1 MKKRLLAICL
11 ALCMIV
17 GLLPTTAMAAPEG
30 DGTGLTAD
38 DPMVVPA
45 GAMVIQSDTYYGI
58 SKTWFASVN
67 PDKGTLYVSVQIPD
81 SVTIIANDAFRDNYT
96 GDKAKY
102 GAVTTNDKLGQCKV
116 AAIDFSQATNLT
128 TIKYQAAMR
137 CSDIS
142 GVLDLSNTKVK
153 TVEKSAFSGCTGL
166 TGVILPQTL
175 EVLGTSDGSSG
186 SVFNGCTGLKF
197 VRTAGGS
204 ETADFELPSGLKV
217 IGKQTFRN
225 TFPSGSDLK
234 IRIPASVEIVGSEA
248 FYSNSAFSQ
257 IYLNRESGY
266 TQYDK
271 GAFKANSTADCLL
284 IFPNAAAYVEF
295 GTPTRATRTFPATL
309 NFMENG
315 IVTETQIK
323 LFGQSIQ
330 YTRNQSGIWE
340 IDEDYTL
347 PDISNVETVPG
358 YDAGWKLSGGK
369 EVLTNTSKVSGT
381 ATDEGVMTVT
391 VENGAVV
398 SKPTV
403 EYLVNGSVVEDAGS
417 GVPDL
422 TVTVDQKN
430 PGTVGVQVTH
440 PLATEVAKKSGTYV
454 YFKYCWWDEKDDG
467 VNGPRSKTEP
477 ELFSTAINSSNY
489 KRVFTDQNVIPI
501 RNISDTRTD
510 GDYYLV
516 EIFGYYV
523 ENNGTAKLFY
533 KSNHNFIGVGQDGT
547 HGEGFVMSVEVEDAT
562 PITITPADITVYTGG
577 EGYTGVV
584 DDAGNMTTTA
594 NGLPEP
600 GYYIT
605 LPDWLNDQLG
615 GNANAEDL
623 SDILTFAYNDGNGT
637 IREWK
642 LELYG
647 TEQHSTDVAGA
658 ITPRYI
664 YRLLPG
670 VDENGKEIPIRLQLT
685 DPDDSEAGAIISDAF
700 TPNLEEQYQAYQM
713 QIYSGTLDPG
723 KITARL
729 KLSGGQTAV
738 CGVESDPGTLVVR
751 GLTGEKITS
760 EIVTEESKLPAD
772 SIAALAPESGVT
784 YYVNDSNVA
793 VADPTGVRLLVDS
806 LIDDED
812 ASQAMFDYIKSDS
825 NNLNI
830 PTTENTKIQA
840 KYMDLVDS
848 KNGNAYLTMGDGQK
862 MKIYWPVPSDFDA
875 GTTAHIVHFEA
886 LDRDYTDASDALKDN
901 PPEQIELEAPVTVNG
916 AQYFVFETSSF
927 SPFVLVYEQE
937 IINSHTYTLRYNT
950 NGGQQIQSESKS
962 RSWVK
967 AYDEL
972 PVPVREGYIFKGW
985 YLDSSLTNRVEED
998 VKVNRSSVTL
1008 YAKWSLDS
1016 ADPDNSGVS
1025 DWLETEEHRAY
1036 LQGYGNGSFGP
1047 TDKMTRAE
1055 VAQMF
1060 YNLLKDQDVPVTVTF
1075 TDVPEDAWYR
1085 DAVQAL
1091 ASLGIVEGIGNG
1103 KFAPERTITR
1113 AEFTAIAMRFT
1124 NGALDGENIFSDVSE
1139 DEWFYEEVVGS
1150 IQYGWI
1156 NGYTDGTFRPYN
1168 NIARSE
1174 VTAITNRML
1183 GRSADE
1189 AFVDGHADELRQ
1201 FPDVSKDVWG
1211 YYEIMEATNT
1221 HDYTKDTDGETW
1233 SDLG

>member
-11 ALCMIV
+11 ALCLIV
-17 GLLPTTAMAAPEG
+17 GLLPTTAMAAPVEDG
-30 DGTGLTAD
+30 DGLTAEN
-38 DPMVVPA
+38 PMSVPVGEMA
-45 GAMVIQSDTYYGI
+45 IKNGTYYGI
-58 SKTWFASVN
+58 KKGWFQTVN
-67 PDKGTLYVSVQIPD
+67 PDKETMYFSISIPD
-81 SVTIIANDAFRDNYT
+81 SVTTVASDGFRDSYSSE
-96 GDKAKY
+96 KSRY
-102 GAVTTNDKLGQCKV
+102 GAVTYNDDLGRYNVV
-116 AAIDFSQATNLT
+116 ALDFSKATELT
-128 TIKYQAAMR
+128 VIKSQAAAG
-137 CSDIS
+137 CALS
-142 GVLDLSNTKVK
+142 GILDLSKTKIK
-153 TVEKSAFSGCTGL
+153 TLEKSAFSGCTGL

-175 EVLGTSDGSSG
+175 EVLGTSDGGSG
-186 SVFNGCTGLKF
+186 SVFNGCTGLEF

-217 IGKQTFRN
+217 IGKDTFKDNFREGTELKVHIPESVEIIGSQAFYN
-225 TFPSGSDLK
+225 EKFAQIYIDRQSGYDGYDSGAFKYVGLLILPNNEAYKGTGSFTRTTKTYPVTLKFMNGSDL
-234 IRIPASVEIVGSEA
+234 VD
-248 FYSNSAFSQ
+248 
-257 IYLNRESGY
+257 
-266 TQYDK
+266 TQ
-271 GAFKANSTADCLL
+271 L
-284 IFPNAAAYVEF
+284 
-295 GTPTRATRTFPATL
+295 
-309 NFMENG
+309 
-315 IVTETQIK
+315 K
-323 LFGQSIQ
+323 LYGQSIQ
-330 YTRNQSGIWE
+330 YTQDGNGIWYQ
-340 IDEDYTL
+340 DDAYTL
-347 PDISNVETVPG
+347 PDPGSVGNTPG
-358 YDAGWKLSGGK
+358 YDAGWKIYGDTK
-369 EVLTNTSKVSGT
+369 ILTNTSKVSGWQD
-381 ATDEGVMTVT
+381 AELEVSVVNDV
-391 VENGAVV
+391 VV

-403 EYLVNGSVVEDAGS
+403 EYMVNGSVVEYAGS

-440 PLATEVAKKSGTYV
+440 PLATEEAKKSGTYV

-467 VNGPRSKTEP
+467 VNGPRSETEP
-477 ELFSTAINSSNY
+477 DLFSTAINSSNY
-489 KRVFTDQNVIPI
+489 SRVFTDQNVIPI
-501 RNISDTRTD
+501 RNTSDTRTD

-516 EIFGYYV
+516 EIYGYYV
-523 ENNGTAKLFY
+523 EDKGTAKQFY
-533 KSNHNFIGVGQDGT
+533 KSRHNFIAGDNAT
-547 HGEGFVMSVEVEDAT
+547 DRSYVMNVDVVDTT

-647 TEQHSTDVAGA
+647 TEQHSTDVAGV

-670 VDENGKEIPIRLQLT
+670 VDENEKEIPIRLQLT
-685 DPDDSEAGAIISDAF
+685 DPDDPEAGAIISDAF

-806 LIDDED
+806 LIDDEE
-812 ASQAMFDYIKSDS
+812 ASQAMLDYIKSDS

-1036 LQGYGNGSFGP
+1036 LQGYGNGNFGP

-1233 SDLG
+1233 ADLG

>member
-11 ALCMIV
+11 ALCLIV
-17 GLLPTTAMAAPEG
+17 GLLPTAVLAAPEG
-30 DGTGLTAD
+30 DGDGLRAEN
-38 DPMVVPA
+38 PMTVPA
-45 GAMVIQSDTYYGI
+45 EEMVIKNGTYYGI
-58 SKTWFASVN
+58 KKDWFQTVN
-67 PDKGTLYVSVQIPD
+67 PDKKTMYFSISIPD
-81 SVTIIANDAFRDNYT
+81 SVTTVASDGFKDSYSSEKRKN
-96 GDKAKY
+96 
-102 GAVTTNDKLGQCKV
+102 GAVTYNDDLGRYNVV
-116 AAIDFSQATNLT
+116 ALDFSKATELT
-128 TIKYQAAMR
+128 VIKSQAAAG
-137 CSDIS
+137 CALS
-142 GVLDLSNTKVK
+142 GILDLSKTKIE
-153 TVEKSAFSGCTGL
+153 TLEKSAFSGCTGL

-186 SVFNGCTGLKF
+186 SVFNGCTGLEF
-197 VRTAGGS
+197 VRTADGS

-234 IRIPASVEIVGSEA
+234 IQIPASVEIVGSEA

-284 IFPNAAAYVEF
+284 IFPNATAYVEF
-295 GTPTRATRTFPATL
+295 GSPTRATRTFPATL

-347 PDISNVETVPG
+347 PDISNIETVPG

-403 EYLVNGSVVEDAGS
+403 EYMVNGSVVEDAGS
-417 GVPDL
+417 GVPGL
-422 TVTVDQKN
+422 TVTVDQEN

-440 PLATEVAKKSGTYV
+440 PLATEEAKESGTYV
-454 YFKYCWWDEKDDG
+454 YFEYCWWDEKDG
-467 VNGPRSKTEP
+467 SVNGPRSETEP
-477 ELFSTAINSSNY
+477 ELFSTATTSSNY
-489 KRVFTDQNVIPI
+489 NRVFTDNNEIPI
-501 RNISDTRTD
+501 RNTSDIRAD

-523 ENNGTAKLFY
+523 ENNGTAKRFY
-533 KSNHNFIGVGQDGT
+533 KSGHNFIAGDNAT
-547 HGEGFVMSVEVEDAT
+547 DRSYVMNVDVEDIT
-562 PITITPADITVYTGG
+562 PITITPADITIYTGG

-584 DDAGNMTTTA
+584 DGEGQTTTTA
-594 NGLPEP
+594 NGMPEP
-600 GYYIT
+600 GYFIT
-605 LPDWLNDQLG
+605 LPDWMNEELG
-615 GNANAEDL
+615 GYANAENL
-623 SDILTFAYNDGNGT
+623 SDKLVLTYDDGNGDKK
-637 IREWK
+637 EWN
-642 LELYG
+642 LSLYG
-647 TEQHSTDVAGA
+647 TTAHSTDVAGVEA
-658 ITPRYI
+658 ARYI
-664 YRLLPG
+664 YRIVPG
-670 VDENGKEIPIRLQLT
+670 EGTGNIPVRLKLT
-685 DPDDSEAGAIISDAF
+685 DQITDEIITSDQF
-700 TPNLEEQYQAYQM
+700 TPNSNEQYKAYDM
-713 QIYSGTLDPG
+713 SIYTDEVTADKVTA
-723 KITARL
+723 KITIN
-729 KLSGGQTAV
+729 GQTYT
-738 CGVESDPGTLVVR
+738 CKVEGTEGQLVIR
-751 GLTGEKITS
+751 GLTSENITTD
-760 EIVTEESKLPAD
+760 IVAAESGLNSSNISAVLPKG
-772 SIAALAPESGVT
+772 GVT
-784 YYVNDSNVA
+784 YYINGSNVELS
-793 VADPTGVRLLVDS
+793 DTDGVKLLVDEV
-806 LIDDED
+806 LDDGVLKAYIQENMTGKIP
-812 ASQAMFDYIKSDS
+812 AGDYVYKQQY
-825 NNLNI
+825 L
-830 PTTENTKIQA
+830 
-840 KYMDLVDS
+840 DLVDT
-848 KNGNAYLTMGDGQK
+848 KNGNAYLSLGENEK
-862 MKIYWPVPSDFDA
+862 LSIYWPVPDDFD
-875 GTTAHIVHFEA
+875 TSKDFYVVHFDA
-886 LDRDYTDASDALKDN
+886 LDRNYNNLGDELSKNGPDVLDA
-901 PPEQIELEAPVTVNG
+901 ELVTVNDK
-916 AQYFVFETSSF
+916 QYIQFETGSF

-1036 LQGYGNGSFGP
+1036 LQGYGNGNFGP

-1075 TDVPEDAWYR
+1075 TDVPEEAWYR